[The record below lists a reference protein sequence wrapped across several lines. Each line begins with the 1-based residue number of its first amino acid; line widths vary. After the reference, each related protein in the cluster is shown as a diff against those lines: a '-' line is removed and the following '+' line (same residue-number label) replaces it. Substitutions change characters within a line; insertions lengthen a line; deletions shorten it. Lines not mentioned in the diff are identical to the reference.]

1 MPPIK
6 SIILCEVILDL
17 HMTIARGEERLLEV
31 DRSVSLFRMEAFQ
44 VRAST
49 TVTVVFAIVITVQCA
64 LAITVTY
71 SRAQKLS

>member
-44 VRAST
+44 VRASR
-49 TVTVVFAIVITVQCA
+49 IVIIAIIVT
-64 LAITVTY
+64 ITVAGP
-71 SRAQKLS
+71 SL